1 MRSQL
6 VSRGRRA
13 LLIGLFACLT
23 VWGQRLDRERAARML
38 QRPHAEGQFLVK
50 FREAA
55 PEVEELGRYS
65 AGGVRGIERVGEV
78 HLVRTNGRGA
88 TVLQALSEHPDVEY
102 VEPDYL
108 ITVNKTPNDAMFG
121 QQWGLKN
128 ATVAGADIAA
138 TAAWDYS
145 TGGRKAVVAVIDT
158 GVDYTHPDL
167 AANVWTAPRSFTFT
181 GASGMVTCPAGTRG
195 VNAITSTCN
204 PMDDN
209 GHGTHCAGIVGAS
222 GNNTS
227 GVAGV
232 NWTASILPLKFLG
245 NKGSGTLSDALRAI
259 DAAVQISKQF
269 GAEGN
274 VRVINASWGFVG
286 NSQALDAAIAAVNA
300 ADILFVAAAGN
311 DAANNDTTANF
322 PANTAQPNVISVAAT
337 DRNDALATFSNY
349 GTKVH
354 IGAPGVGIPST
365 YLNGQYVS
373 MSGTSMATPFV
384 AGAAALLLSNCTATT
399 AILKDHLLSTVDVI
413 PALNGKTSTGG
424 RLNVYR
430 AIRRCATPSVTLA
443 ATPAVRVVKAGDTAA
458 YALLPEATGGLSG
471 VGTITVTG
479 APAGVTW
486 SLSGPVKLGTAVT
499 ANVVVGKTVAV
510 GTYALLANVTVGSA
524 YRASVPLTLTVQAA
538 PQFGLAVTAP
548 SAAVAPGGKASLAIA
563 LTRQAGF
570 TGAVT
575 VTPTGLPAGVTAAPV
590 TFASGQTSANLTVNV
605 AAGVVAG
612 AVAMQL
618 NGTGGSPAA
627 TVTVPATVTVARAM
641 ALNFGAA
648 QYTVKGGTTA
658 TLGLTLAVNGPMPSS
673 LRFTISGL
681 PGPSAVSIYSGVG
694 GAFQLM
700 IPTQAGWAGKTAT
713 IKLSAT
719 DGTLTAE
726 GTAKLTVTN

>member
-6 VSRGRRA
+6 VSQGRRA
-13 LLIGLFACLT
+13 LLFGLFACLT
-23 VWGQRLDRERAARML
+23 VWGQRLDRGRAARML

-55 PEVEELGRYS
+55 PEVEDLGRYS
-65 AGGVRGIERVGEV
+65 SGGVRGMERVGEV

-88 TVLQALSEHPDVEY
+88 AVLQALSEHPEVEY
-102 VEPDYL
+102 VEPDYM

-128 ATVAGADIAA
+128 TVLVGADVSAP
-138 TAAWDYS
+138 AAWDYT
-145 TGGRKAVVAVIDT
+145 TGGRKTVVAVIDT

-167 AANVWTAPRSFTFT
+167 AANVWAAPRALTFT
-181 GASGMVTCPAGTRG
+181 GASGTVTCPAGTRG
-195 VNAITSTCN
+195 INAITSTCN

-209 GHGTHCAGIVGAS
+209 GHGTHCAGIIGAS
-222 GNNTS
+222 GDNTS
-227 GVAGV
+227 GVVGV

-245 NKGSGTLSDALRAI
+245 NKGSGSLSDALRAI
-259 DAAVQISKQF
+259 DTAVQIKKQF

-274 VRVINASWGFVG
+274 VRVISASWGFVG
-286 NSQALDAAIAAVNA
+286 NSQALDGAIAAVNA

-311 DAANNDTTANF
+311 DAVNNDTTANF

-337 DRNDALATFSNY
+337 DKFDGLATFSNY

-354 IGAPGVGIPST
+354 LGAPGVGITST

-399 AILKDHLLSTVDVI
+399 ATLKDHLLASVDAI
-413 PALNGKTSTGG
+413 PTLNGKTSTGG
-424 RLNVYR
+424 RLNLYK

-443 ATPAVRVVKAGDTAA
+443 ATPSVRVVKAGETAV
-458 YALLPEATGGLSG
+458 YSLLPAAMGGLSG
-471 VGTITVTG
+471 TGTITVTG

-486 SLSGPVKLGTAVT
+486 TLGSSVTLGTAVN
-499 ANVVVGKTVAV
+499 ANVVVAKTVPV
-510 GTYALLANVTVGSA
+510 GTYALLANLVVGTG

-538 PQFGLAVTAP
+538 PQFGFTVTAP
-548 SAAVAPGGKASLAIA
+548 TAAVAPGGKAGLTIA
-563 LTRQAGF
+563 LMRQAGF

-575 VTPTGLPAGVTAAPV
+575 ITPAGLPAGVTAAPV
-590 TFASGQTSANLTVNV
+590 TFASGQVSANMTVNV
-605 AAGVVAG
+605 ATAAAAG

-618 NGTGGSPAA
+618 TGTGGTPVAS
-627 TVTVPATVTVARAM
+627 VSLPATITVARAM
-641 ALNFGAA
+641 TLTFGAA
-648 QYTVKGGTTA
+648 QYSVKGGA
-658 TLGLTLAVNGPMPSS
+658 TSTIAVTLASNGPMPTS
-673 LRFTISGL
+673 LRFAISGL

-700 IPTQAGWAGKTAT
+700 IPTQTTWAGKTAT
-713 IKLSAT
+713 LKLSVT

-726 GTAKLTVTN
+726 ATTKLTVTN